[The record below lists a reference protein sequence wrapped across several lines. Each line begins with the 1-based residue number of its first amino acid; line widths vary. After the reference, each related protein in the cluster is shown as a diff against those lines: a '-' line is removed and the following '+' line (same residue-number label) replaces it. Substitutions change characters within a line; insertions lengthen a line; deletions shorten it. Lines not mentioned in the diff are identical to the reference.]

1 MNIGIL
7 TIYYS
12 KTCINR
18 PPLGPK
24 NMAGIDSW
32 PAYSDM
38 QMTMKSGE
46 INEKGDG
53 KGF

>member
-1 MNIGIL
+1 
-7 TIYYS
+7 
-12 KTCINR
+12 
-18 PPLGPK
+18 
-24 NMAGIDSW
+24 MAGIDSW

-38 QMTMKSGE
+38 QMTLKSGE